1 MSVNTVYALHGIQ
14 NSSTFLSQINNAR
27 PTTGSSIMSAQSS
40 GLPFPLF
47 VATQNANP
55 GIPFE
60 TEQVK
65 TVLDLTGALSSI
77 VDLSGAN
84 TDLYFK
90 KVADLGRRVAD
101 ATTQHIRY
109 RMSQAWLG
117 LDSITAGDRS
127 PAVASCRLG
136 TTYDGSNNPLV
147 PAGSVAV
154 SGTPTNA
161 EHFVA
166 GPVSLNTVALPG
178 VQEIT
183 LEFNR
188 QYIELGADG
197 ELYNTFA
204 ALGSYAPVVTIR
216 CLEQSWATYG
226 LNGTSL
232 TAMSVWL
239 RKISR
244 TGRVAN
250 ATEEHILF
258 TATAGLIT
266 VEESSGGTNE
276 PSITTIRCT
285 LVGADASTEPIA
297 VDTTAAIS

>member
-1 MSVNTVYALHGIQ
+1 MAVSTVYALHGIL

-27 PTTGSSIMSAQSS
+27 PTTGIQLMSSMPS

-55 GIPFE
+55 FIPFE
-60 TEQVK
+60 IEQIK
-65 TVLDLTGALSSI
+65 TVLDLSGALSSI
-77 VDLSGAN
+77 VDLSGGN
-84 TDLYFK
+84 TDLFFK
-90 KVADLGRRVAD
+90 KIAAQGRRVPD
-101 ATTQHIRY
+101 ATAEHLRF
-109 RMSQAWLG
+109 RMSKAWLG

-127 PAVASCRLG
+127 LAVASCRLG
-136 TTYDGSNNPLV
+136 TTYDGTNNPLV
-147 PAGSVAV
+147 PAGSTAL
-154 SGTPTNA
+154 SGTPTSA

-166 GPVSLNTVALPG
+166 GPVKLNTVTLPG

-183 LEFNR
+183 IDFGK
-188 QYIELGADG
+188 QYMELGGDG

-204 ALGSYAPVVTIR
+204 ALQSYSPTITIR
-216 CLEQSWATYG
+216 CLEHSWATYG
-226 LNGTSL
+226 LNGTVL

-239 RKISR
+239 RKVGPN
-244 TGRVAN
+244 GRVAN

-258 TATAGLIT
+258 TASTGLVT

-276 PSITTIRCT
+276 PSMTTVRVS
-285 LVGADASTEPIA
+285 LVGTNSTTEPIA